1 MRRHLFVSSLNQF
14 CRVSNTFHN
23 NYSAGSSDQCVL
35 EHTVHCSPC
44 FKCVFFC
51 FFATSRNHSQIEK
64 KRRDKMNTYIAEL
77 STLIPMCH
85 SMSRKLDKLTVLRMA
100 IQHLKTIRGSV
111 YSFTEGENKPTFLSD
126 KEHKMLILQRA
137 DGFLFVVGCDRGRL
151 LYVSESVSEVLN
163 YSQVLGSMINSN
175 WKI

>member
-1 MRRHLFVSSLNQF
+1 
-14 CRVSNTFHN
+14 
-23 NYSAGSSDQCVL
+23 
-35 EHTVHCSPC
+35 
-44 FKCVFFC
+44 
-51 FFATSRNHSQIEK
+51 
-64 KRRDKMNTYIAEL
+64 MNTYIAEL

-111 YSFTEGENKPTFLSD
+111 YSFTEGEYKPTFLSD

-151 LYVSESVSEVLN
+151 LYVSESVSQVLN
-163 YSQVLGSMINSN
+163 YSQVLTTVFFFFFFFYFFAYDQFEKQKTKSRQMN
-175 WKI
+175 KFDHFYLQKF